1 MQHLR
6 EEILSIVN
14 HADYKAMKPKMI
26 AKRLG
31 LSGDEAE
38 TVRKTVK
45 KMVREGLVAY
55 GSNHMVLPVAGGG
68 KAEGGRGKAPA
79 HDAATSSDE
88 LPTPLESFSPLPTG
102 ADDETASD
110 AEPKPKKKKSK
121 RDPDHIVGAFR
132 RMEAGFGFVR
142 PEGTQRVEGRD
153 ADIFI
158 PANAAGDAASGDTVS
173 VKISQRGRGGK
184 MEGRIIDVVTRA
196 TNRFVGTYFE
206 QGGMGMVQIDGKLF
220 TQPIYVGDP
229 GAKGVQPDDKVVIEM
244 VRFPSHVHDGEGVLI
259 EVLGNRGLPGVDTLS
274 IIHEYSL
281 PGPFAEDALEEAR
294 SQAEKFDESIGTES
308 SGLHRQDLTS
318 ETIIT
323 IDPVTARD
331 FDDAISLTQT
341 NDHLGNPGHWI
352 LGVHI
357 ADVSHFVQPK
367 TALDREAKDR
377 ATSVYLPD
385 RVIPMLPEI
394 ISNNLASLQPDRVR
408 YAITARIEFTADGT
422 PIGTEVFKSAIKS
435 RRRFTYEEVDE
446 YLLARGLVTREA
458 KPSPLPSETTA
469 KKPAKAAKAMEGVF
483 GNLKPEV
490 DALLNRMFTLAMK
503 LRERRFRRGA
513 LELNRPELEIDLD
526 KDGRVTG
533 AHLEINT
540 ESHQIIEEFMLAANE
555 AVAEKLFDD
564 ELIFLRRV
572 HGAPDP
578 RKLKA
583 LTAFVGELGIKTD
596 SLESRFA
603 LQKLLKDIEGDPRE
617 HAINYATLRSMQR
630 AVYSPEEEGH
640 FALASDCYCH
650 FTSPIRRYPDLTVHR
665 LFDDLAQGKKPVQ
678 SLEALLILGDHC
690 SDREQRAT
698 EAERELN
705 KVKLLNY
712 FADKIGTEM
721 NGYITGVESFGL
733 FVTGSD
739 IPAEGFIPIAALT
752 DDYYRYDRA
761 GHVIHGL
768 RGGNSYRLGDAVRIA
783 VAAVDVDRRQLDFRL
798 VGRIGKS
805 SGPAP
810 TGRNRR
816 GAGSQH
822 GPKKPGKK
830 KGPRKGGKRR

>member
-6 EEILSIVN
+6 EEILSVVN
-14 HADYKAMKPKMI
+14 HADYKAMKPKLI
-26 AKRLG
+26 AKRIG
-31 LSGDEAE
+31 LTGDEAE
-38 TVRKTVK
+38 TVRKTIK
-45 KMVREGLVAY
+45 KMVREGLLAY
-55 GSNHMVLPVAGGG
+55 GSNHMVLPAAGTG
-68 KAEGGRGKAPA
+68 KAESGKRKADIADDIPVVSVASGDDDAMPSEPFSPPA
-79 HDAATSSDE
+79 EEADAA
-88 LPTPLESFSPLPTG
+88 
-102 ADDETASD
+102 A
-110 AEPKPKKKKSK
+110 PKKKKKSK
-121 RDPDHIVGAFR
+121 QDPDHIVGAFR

-158 PANAAGDAASGDTVS
+158 PANASGDAASGDTVS
-173 VKISQRGRGGK
+173 VKLSHRGRGGK
-184 MEGRIIDVVTRA
+184 FEGRIIDVITRA

-220 TQPIYVGDP
+220 AQPIYVGDP
-229 GAKGVQPDDKVVIEM
+229 GAKGVQADDKVVIEM
-244 VRFPSHVHDGEGVLI
+244 VRFPSHVHDGEGVI
-259 EVLGNRGLPGVDTLS
+259 AEVLGNRGLPGVDTLS
-274 IIHEYSL
+274 IMHEYSL

-294 SQAEKFDESIGTES
+294 LQAEKFDESIGTES
-308 SGLHRQDLTS
+308 SGLHRQDLTADC
-318 ETIIT
+318 IIT

-331 FDDAISLTQT
+331 FDDAISLTQLD
-341 NDHLGNPGHWI
+341 NGHWI

-367 TALDREAKDR
+367 TPLDREAKDR

-408 YAITARIEFTADGT
+408 YAITARIEFTADGVR
-422 PIGTEVFKSAIKS
+422 IGTDVFKSAIKS

-446 YLLARGLVTREA
+446 YLLARELVTRAA
-458 KPSPLPSETTA
+458 KPSALPEESPKSKRAPKSRANE
-469 KKPAKAAKAMEGVF
+469 PASVF
-483 GNLKPEV
+483 SNLTPEV
-490 DALLNRMFTLAMK
+490 DGLLRRMFTLAMT

-526 KDGRVTG
+526 KEGRVVG

-630 AVYSPEEEGH
+630 AVYSPEEAGH
-640 FALASDCYCH
+640 FALSSDCYCH
-650 FTSPIRRYPDLTVHR
+650 FTSPIRRYPDLTIHR
-665 LFDDLAQGKKPVQ
+665 LIDNLAQGKKPLQ
-678 SLEALLILGDHC
+678 NMETLLILGDHC

-752 DDYYRYDRA
+752 DDYYRHDRA
-761 GHVIHGL
+761 GHVVHGL
-768 RGGNSYRLGDAVRIA
+768 RSGNSYRLGDAVRIA

-798 VGRIGKS
+798 IGRIGKS
-805 SGPAP
+805 SVPSPPA
-810 TGRNRR
+810 RNRR
-816 GAGSQH
+816 GAGG
-822 GPKKPGKK
+822 GPPQGPAKPGKK
-830 KGPRKGGKRR
+830 KGPRKGGKGRR

>member
-1 MQHLR
+1 VPDHHDD
-6 EEILSIVN
+6 ILALVN
-14 HADYKAMKPKMI
+14 DPSYRPVKPKGI
-26 AKRLG
+26 AKKLG
-31 LSGDEAE
+31 LSGDASESI
-38 TVRKTVK
+38 RKTVK
-45 KMVREGLVAY
+45 RMVKEGLLVY
-55 GSNHMVLPVAGGG
+55 GENHLVYPNAGAGGQ
-68 KAEGGRGKAPA
+68 ESGGRGQENTRAPNRNP
-79 HDAATSSDE
+79 E
-88 LPTPLESFSPLPTG
+88 
-102 ADDETASD
+102 
-110 AEPKPKKKKSK
+110 
-121 RDPDHIVGAFR
+121 HIVGTFR
-132 RMEAGFGFVR
+132 RMDAGFGFVR
-142 PEGTQRVEGRD
+142 PEGTRASEGRE

-173 VKISQRGRGGK
+173 VKLSTRVGRGGK
-184 MEGRIIDVVTRA
+184 YEGRVIDVVSRA

-206 QGGMGMVQIDGKLF
+206 QAGMGMVQIDGKVF
-220 TQPIYVGDP
+220 SQAVYVGDP

-244 VRFPSHVHDGEGVLI
+244 VRFPSHARDGEGVI
-259 EVLGNRGLPGVDTLS
+259 VEVLGGRGLPGVDTLS
-274 IIHEYSL
+274 IIHEFAL
-281 PGPFAEDALEEAR
+281 PGPFAEDALEDAR
-294 SQAEKFDESIGTES
+294 LQAEKFDESIGTES
-308 SGLHRQDLTS
+308 SGLHRQDLTR

-331 FDDAISLTQT
+331 FDDAISLERID
-341 NDHLGNPGHWI
+341 NGHW
-352 LGVHI
+352 LLSVHI

-385 RVIPMLPEI
+385 RVIPMLPEV
-394 ISNNLASLQPDRVR
+394 ISNNLASLQPHRVR
-408 YAITARIEFTADGT
+408 YAITARMEFTEDG
-422 PIGTEVFKSAIKS
+422 IRVASDVFKSAIKS

-446 YLLARGLVTREA
+446 YLLARRLVERVEQGAERIEGDGDGRRAQTGGEFASEHDVLPKDDRGLREGWKTSA
-458 KPSPLPSETTA
+458 RANPLPSPPL
-469 KKPAKAAKAMEGVF
+469 KGEGAGAIHRSVF
-483 GNLKPEV
+483 DDLTSEV
-490 DALLNRMFTLAMK
+490 DALLERMFSLAMT
-503 LRERRFRRGA
+503 LRARRFRRGA

-526 KDGRVTG
+526 KDGRVVG
-533 AHLEINT
+533 AHLEVNT

-555 AVAEKLFDD
+555 AVAEKLRDAG
-564 ELIFLRRV
+564 LIFLRRV

-583 LTAFVGELGIKTD
+583 LTAFVGELGIKTE

-640 FALASDCYCH
+640 YALASECYCH

-665 LFDDLAQGKKPVQ
+665 LIDDLAQGKPPQQ
-678 SLEALLILGDHC
+678 SMEQMLILGDHC

-712 FADKIGTEM
+712 LADKIGLEM

-739 IPAEGFIPIAALT
+739 IPAEGFIPLAGLT

-768 RGGNSYRLGDAVRIA
+768 RTGNSFRLGDAVRIA
-783 VAAVDVDRRQLDFRL
+783 VAAVDVDRRELDFRL
-798 VGRIGKS
+798 LGRAGKTHAET
-805 SGPAP
+805 PH
-810 TGRNRR
+810 RR
-816 GAGSQH
+816 SPRH

-830 KGPRKGGKRR
+830 KGPRKGGKKRRR